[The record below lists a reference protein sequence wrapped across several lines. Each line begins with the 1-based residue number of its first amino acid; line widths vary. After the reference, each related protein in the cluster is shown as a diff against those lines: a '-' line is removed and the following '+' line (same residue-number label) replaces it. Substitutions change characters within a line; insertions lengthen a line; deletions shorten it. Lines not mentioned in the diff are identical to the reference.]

1 MKKVN
6 IVTYAIELSIQM
18 NKVNIKKILRKLKII
33 IITQKNTEVL
43 HIQYVF

>member
-18 NKVNIKKILRKLKII
+18 NKVNITKTMIKIM
-33 IITQKNTEVL
+33 IITQQKTEVL
-43 HIQYVF
+43 HIQYIV

>member
-18 NKVNIKKILRKLKII
+18 NKVNIKKILRKLKIM
-33 IITQKNTEVL
+33 IITQENTEVL
-43 HIQYVF
+43 HIQYVV